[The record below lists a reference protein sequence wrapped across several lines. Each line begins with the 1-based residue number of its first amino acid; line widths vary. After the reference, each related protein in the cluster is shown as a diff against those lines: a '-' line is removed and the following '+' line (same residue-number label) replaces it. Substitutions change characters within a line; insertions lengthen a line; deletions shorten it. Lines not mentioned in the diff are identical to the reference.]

1 MTEHAHTTTQL
12 NNIPLYTHT
21 TFIYLFIKG
30 LRLSHTQAT
39 GICYMNTAVHFS
51 LSDPD
56 FTSFGET
63 HRSGIARA
71 YGRWILNIHWK
82 DWCWSWGSNTLATWC
97 EELTHW
103 KKPWCWEKL
112 RAGEGDGWQ
121 RMRWLDSITDSMDTT
136 LSKLWETVKEKPGV
150 LQSMGS
156 QRVGHDLVTEHD
168 GSTAGFFEE
177 SPHCFPQCLY
187 HVAFLPTE
195 HERSLVSTPS
205 TCRLLSLDE
214 SHSAGV

>member
-1 MTEHAHTTTQL
+1 
-12 NNIPLYTHT
+12 
-21 TFIYLFIKG
+21 
-30 LRLSHTQAT
+30 
-39 GICYMNTAVHFS
+39 
-51 LSDPD
+51 
-56 FTSFGET
+56 
-63 HRSGIARA
+63 
-71 YGRWILNIHWK
+71 
-82 DWCWSWGSNTLATWC
+82 
-97 EELTHW
+97 
-103 KKPWCWEKL
+103 
-112 RAGEGDGWQ
+112 
-121 RMRWLDSITDSMDTT
+121 MRWLDSITDSMDTT

-214 SHSAGV
+214 SHSAGVQWHLALVLTCVSLMISNTEHPFHMSVWPHHVASGIIAPGWGWNPHPCRGSRVLTTGLPGNSLPVLQFQVLSFNL